1 VDKLQYPIGRFR
13 RPTKFGPT
21 EREHAIAAIEEIPN
35 RLRAAIL
42 GLSDEQLDTPYR
54 PGGWTVRQVV
64 HHIPD
69 SHLNAYTRC
78 KLALTED
85 NPTIRSYDE
94 AKWAELPEA
103 KTAAVGMSLALL
115 DALHERWVLLLRH
128 LRAEDW
134 GRPLHVAH
142 INALRHRERWLYS
155 RAKAV
160 LRQSGAGSLH
170 SDRSGVSSSR
180 RNAPFGSCRQQP
192 HRCQIRRKRLP
203 GARNLF
209 LSPGVQ

>member
-134 GRPLHVAH
+134 GRPLVHPDSGTQTLDSLVALYAWHGRHHVAH
-142 INALRHRERWLYS
+142 INALRHRERWL
-155 RAKAV
+155 
-160 LRQSGAGSLH
+160 
-170 SDRSGVSSSR
+170 
-180 RNAPFGSCRQQP
+180 
-192 HRCQIRRKRLP
+192 
-203 GARNLF
+203 
-209 LSPGVQ
+209 